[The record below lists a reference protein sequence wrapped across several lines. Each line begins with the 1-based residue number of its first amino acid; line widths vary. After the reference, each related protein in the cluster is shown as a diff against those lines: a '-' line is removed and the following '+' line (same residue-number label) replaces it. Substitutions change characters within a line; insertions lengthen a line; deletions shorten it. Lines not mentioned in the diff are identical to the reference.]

1 MPCARTESLIDATRN
16 QHTPL
21 IKSTASVFAM
31 IGLVVL
37 KASLSDWLLKRQM
50 ESWVGVGRGVTYR
63 GGDALFYK
71 SQLHLCQ
78 SLQDRFDATF
88 VFYALKDW
96 MINTHIPDAAKE
108 HRHPDQPLSSL
119 RAGPL
124 LYFSGFPTPGSVPG
138 SVCLWRLLGLSSSP
152 DFTPC

>member
-1 MPCARTESLIDATRN
+1 MPCARTGSLTDAIRN
-16 QHTPL
+16 QCTPL
-21 IKSTASVFAM
+21 IKSTASLFAM
-31 IGLVVL
+31 IGLVML
-37 KASLSDWLLKRQM
+37 KASLSDWLLERQM

-71 SQLHLCQ
+71 SQLPLCQ

-96 MINTHIPDAAKE
+96 MINTHIPGAAEE
-108 HRHPDQPLSSL
+108 HRHPDQPLSSS

-124 LYFSGFPTPGSVPG
+124 WYFSGSPTPGSVPG
-138 SVCLWRLLGLSSSP
+138 SVCLWRLLGLSSCP